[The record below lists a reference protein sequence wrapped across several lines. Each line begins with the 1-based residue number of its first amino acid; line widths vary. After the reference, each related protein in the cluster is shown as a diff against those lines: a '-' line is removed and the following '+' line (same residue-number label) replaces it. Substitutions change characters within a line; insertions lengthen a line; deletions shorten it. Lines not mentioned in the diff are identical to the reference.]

1 MILNTEIIM
10 ITNLKKLFIIFILI
24 ISYLSI
30 SAQNKV
36 LRIELKGK
44 SYDSLF
50 IDDIREIP
58 NRYKIKGVK
67 QKADTWIFTIPD
79 SIYDSLPEFEIR
91 PSTFDF
97 KTNTSSR
104 IRFIS
109 VQNDDSYFTNRLNFQ
124 DGVQSITAKYNKTAV
139 FDDMTFSVQLPN
151 KEYKSNITGQM
162 VMDYFTIN
170 CDSTSDILIRTIE
183 PYFSL
188 FLDVKNKGYD
198 YNGFLEHYSILA
210 KKYPSSRYLMINLST
225 YLDQYRSTQDVES
238 LYNILSNRYKK
249 TLFSENIE
257 KYLKN
262 LFVNTLLYNKQGT
275 LEPII
280 KDSTK
285 YNLIVFSASW
295 CGPCHKQIPILKE
308 LYQNLKGKLEI
319 TYVSVD
325 SPETIHDWVTLTE
338 KEQIPWRSL
347 LVKDKKRMVEDYYF
361 FRAIP
366 HTILVLPSMQ
376 KMIIDVRKSE
386 DRKKLNDLL
395 SK

>member
-1 MILNTEIIM
+1 MTIY
-10 ITNLKKLFIIFILI
+10 LKKLFVIFILI
-24 ISYLSI
+24 IFYLSI

-36 LRIELKGK
+36 LRIELQGK

-67 QKADTWIFTIPD
+67 QNTDTWLFTIPD
-79 SIYDSLPEFEIR
+79 RIYDSLPDFEIR
-91 PSTFDF
+91 HSAFDF

-109 VQNDDSYFTNRLNFQ
+109 AQNGDSYFTNRLNFQ
-124 DGVQSITAKYNKTAV
+124 DGEQSITAKYNKTTV
-139 FDDMTFSVQLPN
+139 FDDMIFSVQLPN
-151 KEYKSNITGQM
+151 KEYKSNIAGKM
-162 VMDYFTIN
+162 IMDYFTIN
-170 CDSTSDILIRTIE
+170 CDSTSDIYIRTLE
-183 PYFSL
+183 PYFSY

-198 YNGFLEHYSILA
+198 YNGFLEHYSTLA
-210 KKYPSSRYLMINLST
+210 KKYPASRYLMINLSSNV
-225 YLDQYRSTQDVES
+225 DKYRSTQDVES
-238 LYNILSNRYKK
+238 LYNILSNKYKK
-249 TLFSENIE
+249 TIFAKNIE
-257 KYLKN
+257 RYLKN
-262 LFVNTLLYNKQGT
+262 RFIDTLLYNKQGI

-280 KDSTK
+280 KDSTT

-325 SPETIHDWVTLTE
+325 SPETIHNWITLTE

-347 LVKDKKRMVEDYYF
+347 LARDKKKMVEDNYF
-361 FRAIP
+361 FHAIP
-366 HTILVLPSMQ
+366 HTILVSPSMQ

-386 DRKKLNDLL
+386 DRKKLYDLL

>member
-1 MILNTEIIM
+1 MII
-10 ITNLKKLFIIFILI
+10 NLKKRFIFLLLI
-24 ISYLSI
+24 TSYLSI
-30 SAQNKV
+30 NAQNRV
-36 LRIELKGK
+36 LRIEMKGK

-58 NRYKIKGVK
+58 NRYRIDGVK
-67 QKADTWIFTIPD
+67 QNADTWLFTIPD
-79 SIYDSLPEFEIR
+79 SVYNSLPDFEIR
-91 PSTFDF
+91 HSTFDF

-104 IRFIS
+104 IRFVS
-109 VQNDDSYFTNRLNFQ
+109 PQNGDSCFTNRLNFQ
-124 DGVQSITAKYNKTAV
+124 DGEQSITAKYNKTAV
-139 FDDMTFSVQLPN
+139 FDDLIFSVQLPN
-151 KEYKSNITGQM
+151 KEYKSNVPGKMI
-162 VMDYFTIN
+162 MDYFTIN
-170 CDSTSDILIRTIE
+170 CDSTSDIYIRTLE

-198 YNGFLEHYSILA
+198 YNGFLEHYSRLA
-210 KKYPSSRYLMINLST
+210 KKYPTSRYLMINLSSNV
-225 YLDQYRSTQDVES
+225 DQYRSTQDVDY
-238 LYNILSNRYKK
+238 LYNILSNRHKR
-249 TLFSENIE
+249 TVFGENIE
-257 KYLKN
+257 KYLN
-262 LFVNTLLYNKQGT
+262 NRFINTLLYNQQGT

-280 KDSTK
+280 KDSTT

-319 TYVSVD
+319 TYVSID
-325 SPETIHDWVTLTE
+325 LPETTQNWITLME

-347 LVKDKKRMVEDYYF
+347 LAKDKKTFIEDNYF

-395 SK
+395 SRY